1 MTRMKKLPAARQ
13 AMLRKI
19 YNPTSHELLDKGL
32 VLWFPGPHSYTGED
46 TAEFH
51 VHGGNAVTRSVL
63 DALGSLDRF
72 RIAER
77 GEFSRRYASLH
88 TYQRLQYSLI

>member
-1 MTRMKKLPAARQ
+1 MLKKIFHPA
-13 AMLRKI
+13 
-19 YNPTSHELLDKGL
+19 SSELLDKGL

-63 DALGSLDRF
+63 DALDSLDRF
-72 RIAER
+72 RIADR
-77 GEFSRRYASLH
+77 GEFSRRYGIDEHSN
-88 TYQRLQYSLI
+88 

>member
-1 MTRMKKLPAARQ
+1 MTQMKKLPAPRQ
-13 AMLRKI
+13 AMLKKI
-19 YNPTSHELLDKGL
+19 FHPASSELLDKGL

-72 RIAER
+72 RIADR
-77 GEFSRRYASLH
+77 GEFSRRYGIDEHSN
-88 TYQRLQYSLI
+88 